1 MAVGLAVFCIAMAL
15 LGHEI
20 LLMRLLSIVQ
30 WHHFASMIIS
40 LALLGLGAA
49 GTFNTLFQ
57 KWLLPRFHGVFG
69 VNAVLFGLAIPLS
82 FSVAQHIPLNPLEIL
97 WDPRQWLHLLQTY
110 LVLFLPFFFAGNCLT
125 LAIARFKEE
134 VHRIYFFDLLGAGFG
149 ALGIVAL
156 LFVFPPWECLE
167 ILSAPGIAAAGLVRL
182 DLPRRRSRWAG
193 LALVLLGSGFPWLWQ
208 QGKAPPGIS
217 QYKGLSTALLAPGA
231 TVVAQATSPLGW
243 LAVVESPSIPFRHAP
258 GMSLLCASEPPPQ
271 LGVFVDGDSMSP
283 ITKIDGRLEPLTFLD
298 CLTMALPFRLVQNP
312 RALVL
317 GAGGGMDVLL
327 AKLHGARAI
336 DAVEM
341 DPRMI
346 SLVKDTFGEYAGHLY
361 SAENVKVHAAEARSF
376 MARSTASYDVIQ
388 ISLLDSFTASATGG
402 HALSE
407 SYLYT
412 VEALRDAYGR
422 LAPGGI
428 LSITRWLK
436 IPPRDSLKLFATA
449 VQALEGAGVSN
460 PGNRL
465 TLIRSWSTT
474 TLLIKNGDLTAAD
487 LEGIRAF
494 CGERAF
500 DIDHLPGGGSGEGNR
515 FNVLDEPYL
524 SDGAR
529 ALLGRERRAFM
540 DRYKF
545 AIEPATDDRPYF
557 FHFFKWRT
565 LPEILASRGRG
576 GLPLMEWGY
585 PVLVM
590 TLAQALVLSLVLIV
604 VPLLFLDR
612 GGGGG
617 GGMGGGRII
626 LYFSAVG
633 FAFLFMEIAF
643 IQKLIL
649 FLGNPITAVS
659 VVIAGFLVF
668 AGIGSRCSTALSNA
682 MSPFRP
688 AEPRPASILAA
699 AAGIATL
706 SILYV
711 FLIPQL
717 FTWLAHLGDAGR
729 VAVSIVLVAPLAF
742 LMGMPFPLGL
752 AIVGASRPA
761 HVPWAWGINGCASVL
776 ATVLA
781 SIVAIHF
788 GFRIVVLLAIAFY
801 GLAAMA
807 VAGTRGHAPP
817 G

>member
-20 LLMRLLSIVQ
+20 LLMRLLGIIQ

-69 VNAVLFGLAIPLS
+69 VNAVLFSLAIPLS
-82 FSVAQHIPLNPLEIL
+82 FSVVQRIPLNPLEIL
-97 WDPRQWLHLLQTY
+97 WDPRQWVHLLQIY

-125 LAIARFKEE
+125 LAIARFRDQI
-134 VHRIYFFDLLGAGFG
+134 HRIYFFDLLGAGLG

-156 LFVFPPWECLE
+156 LFAFPPWECLA

-182 DLPRRRSRWAG
+182 DLPHRRSRWG
-193 LALVLLGSGFPWLWQ
+193 GVALILLGVIFPWLWPQ
-208 QGKAPPGIS
+208 REAPPVIS
-217 QYKGLSTALLAPGA
+217 QYKGLSTALLLPGA
-231 TVVAQATSPLGW
+231 EVVAQRTSPLGW
-243 LAVVESPSIPFRHAP
+243 LTVVESPSIPFRHAP

-271 LGVFVDGDSMSP
+271 LGIFVDGDSMSP
-283 ITKIDGRLEPLTFLD
+283 ITRVDGRPESLAFLE
-298 CLTMALPFRLVQNP
+298 CLTMALPFHLVQNP
-312 RALVL
+312 RVLVL

-327 AKLHGARAI
+327 AKLHVARSIA
-336 DAVEM
+336 AVEL
-341 DPRMI
+341 DPHMI
-346 SLVKDTFGEYAGHLY
+346 SLVQDAFGEYAGHLY
-361 SAENVKVHAAEARSF
+361 SAENVRVYSAEARST
-376 MARSTASYDVIQ
+376 MSRSTEYYDVIQ

-449 VQALEGAGVSN
+449 VLALERSGVSN
-460 PGNRL
+460 PGDRL
-465 TLIRSWSTT
+465 ALIRSWSTT
-474 TLLIKNGDLTAAD
+474 TLLIKNGDLTALD
-487 LEGIRAF
+487 LERIRSF

-500 DIDHLPGGGSGEGNR
+500 DIDHLPGVREAEGNR
-515 FNVLDEPYL
+515 FNILDEPYL
-524 SDGAR
+524 SEGAK
-529 ALLGRERRAFM
+529 ALLGAERRAFM

-590 TLAQALVLSLVLIV
+590 TLVQALVLSLILILI
-604 VPLLFLDR
+604 PLLFLDR
-612 GGGGG
+612 GGGD
-617 GGMGGGRII
+617 GMGGGRIT
-626 LYFSAVG
+626 LFFSAVG
-633 FAFLFMEIAF
+633 LAFLFMEIAF
-643 IQKLIL
+643 IQKLVL
-649 FLGNPITAVS
+649 FLGNPVTAAS

-668 AGIGSRCSTALSNA
+668 AGVGSRCSTSLSKALSR
-682 MSPFRP
+682 FRP
-688 AEPRPASILAA
+688 KEPQAATILTAV
-699 AAGIATL
+699 AGIAIL
-706 SILYV
+706 SILYI
-711 FLIPQL
+711 FLIPGL

-729 VAVSIVLVAPLAF
+729 VAVSMVLVAPLAF

-752 AIVGASRPA
+752 AILGASRPS

-788 GFRIVVLLAIAFY
+788 GFRIVVLLAVAFY

-807 VAGTRGHAPP
+807 FARPRGGSPV

>member
-1 MAVGLAVFCIAMAL
+1 MAAGLAVFCIAMAL

-30 WHHFASMIIS
+30 WHHFAGMIIS

-82 FSVAQHIPLNPLEIL
+82 FSFVQLIPLNPLEIL
-97 WDPRQWLHLLQTY
+97 WDLRQWLYLLQTY

-125 LAIARFKEE
+125 LAVARFRGEI
-134 VHRIYFFDLLGAGFG
+134 HRIYFFDLLGAGFG

-156 LFVFPPWECLE
+156 LFAVPPWECLA
-167 ILSAPGIAAAGLVRL
+167 ILSAPAIAAAGLVRL
-182 DLPRRRSRWAG
+182 ELPHRRSRFAG
-193 LALVLLGSGFPWLWQ
+193 LGLILLGAIFPWLWP
-208 QGKAPPGIS
+208 QGEGPPRIS

-231 TVVAQATSPLGW
+231 EVVAQRASPLGW
-243 LAVVESPSIPFRHAP
+243 LAVVENPSIPFRHAP

-283 ITKIDGRLEPLTFLD
+283 IARFDGRLEPLAFLD
-298 CLTMALPFRLVQNP
+298 CLTMALPFHLAHKP
-312 RALVL
+312 RTLVL

-327 AKLHGARAI
+327 ASLHGARDI
-336 DAVEM
+336 DAVEL
-341 DPRMI
+341 DPHMI
-346 SLVKDTFGEYAGHLY
+346 SLVRDEFGEYAGRIY

-376 MARSTASYDVIQ
+376 LSRSTAHYDVIQ
-388 ISLLDSFTASATGG
+388 VSLLDSFTASTTGG

-412 VEALRDAYGR
+412 VEALRSAYGH

-449 VQALEGAGVSN
+449 ILALEQSGISS
-460 PGNRL
+460 PGDRL
-465 TLIRSWSTT
+465 ALIRSWSTT
-474 TLLIKNGDLTAAD
+474 TLLMKNGDLTAAD

-500 DIDHLPGGGSGEGNR
+500 DIDHLPDVSDIEGNR

-524 SDGAR
+524 SEGAG
-529 ALLGRERRAFM
+529 ALLGGERRAFM

-545 AIEPATDDRPYF
+545 VIEPATDDRPYF

-565 LPEILASRGRG
+565 LPEILGSRGRG

-590 TLAQALVLSLVLIV
+590 TLVQALVLSLALVLS
-604 VPLLFLDR
+604 PLLLLHR
-612 GGGGG
+612 SGGN
-617 GGMGGGRII
+617 GMGGGRIT

-659 VVIAGFLVF
+659 VVIAGFLIF
-668 AGIGSRCSTALSNA
+668 AGIGSRFSAALSKA
-682 MSPFRP
+682 LSHFWPTDP
-688 AEPRPASILAA
+688 QPASILTA
-699 AAGIATL
+699 AAGIAIL
-706 SILYV
+706 STLYV
-711 FLIPQL
+711 FCIPEL
-717 FTWLAHLGDAGR
+717 FTLLANLGDAGR
-729 VAVSIVLVAPLAF
+729 VAVSMALLAPLAF

-752 AIVGASRPA
+752 AMLGASRPA

-776 ATVLA
+776 ATVTA

-788 GFRIVVLLAIAFY
+788 GFRIVVLFAVAFY

-807 VAGTRGHAPP
+807 FAKPRGRAPE

>member
-82 FSVAQHIPLNPLEIL
+82 FSVVQRIPLNPLEIL

-125 LAIARFKEE
+125 LAIARFKDE
-134 VHRIYFFDLLGAGFG
+134 VHRIYFFDLLGAGLG

-156 LFVFPPWECLE
+156 LFAFPPWECLA

-182 DLPRRRSRWAG
+182 DLPHRRSRWAG
-193 LALVLLGSGFPWLWQ
+193 LVLILLGVVFPWLWP
-208 QGKAPPGIS
+208 QGEAPPKIS

-231 TVVAQATSPLGW
+231 EVVDRRTSPLGW
-243 LAVVESPSIPFRHAP
+243 LTVVQSPSIPFRHAP

-283 ITKIDGRLEPLTFLD
+283 ITHVDGRPESLAFLE

-312 RALVL
+312 RVLVL

-336 DAVEM
+336 EAVEM
-341 DPRMI
+341 DPQMI
-346 SLVKDTFGEYAGHLY
+346 SLAKDTFGEYAGHLY
-361 SAENVKVHAAEARSF
+361 SAKNVRVHAAEARSF
-376 MARSTASYDVIQ
+376 MSRSAAYYDVIQ

-449 VQALEGAGVSN
+449 VLALERAGVSN
-460 PGNRL
+460 PGDRL
-465 TLIRSWSTT
+465 ALIRSWSTT
-474 TLLIKNGDLTAAD
+474 TLLIKNGDLTAAE
-487 LEGIRAF
+487 LERTRAF

-500 DIDHLPGGGSGEGNR
+500 DIDHLPGVLDGEGNR

-529 ALLGRERRAFM
+529 ALLGGERRAFTE
-540 DRYKF
+540 RYKF

-557 FHFFKWRT
+557 FHFFRWRT

-590 TLAQALVLSLVLIV
+590 TLVQALVLSLILIL

-612 GGGGG
+612 GGGD
-617 GGMGGGRII
+617 GMGGGRIA

-668 AGIGSRCSTALSNA
+668 AGIGSRCSTAVSKA
-682 MSPFRP
+682 VSHFRP
-688 AEPRPASILAA
+688 VEPQPASILAA
-699 AAGIATL
+699 AAGIAIL
-706 SILYV
+706 STLYV
-711 FLIPQL
+711 FLLPEL
-717 FTWLAHLGDAGR
+717 FTWLANLGDAGR
-729 VAVSIVLVAPLAF
+729 VAVSMVLVAPLAF

-752 AIVGASRPA
+752 AILGASRPA

-788 GFRIVVLLAIAFY
+788 GFRVVVVLAVAFY

-807 VAGTRGHAPP
+807 LARPRGRAPV